1 MNDSVTSLQPAVLM
15 VDDTPANLGVLF
27 ELLSESGFRVL
38 VAEDGEGA
46 LARAEYAQPDLVL
59 LDVMM
64 PGMDGFEVC
73 AKLKQRASTAQIPV
87 IFMTA
92 LTDTVDK
99 VKGFELGAVDYITKP
114 FQDAEVL
121 ARIRTHVTLQQLKAQ
136 LQESEQRLS
145 RIFESA
151 MDAIIT
157 LDRAGVITLFNQAA
171 ERVFRCPAAEVIGYP
186 VSKLIPEKLSQTLD
200 DYTEQVDAKKVQQS
214 LWLPE
219 GHTALRADGEEFPIE
234 ATLSRVE
241 IGGQPLYT
249 FILRDITERQAHA
262 AERQRLEDMAL
273 YLDEEIRAA
282 HEIED
287 VVGDSPALAKVM
299 ASVKQVAST
308 DATVLIT
315 GETGT
320 GKEVIARAIHQLS
333 HLKDNI
339 LVKLNCAA
347 IPAGLVESELFGHE
361 KGSFTGAVNR
371 KIGRFELADGGTLFL
386 DELGELPLDLQ
397 AKLLRV
403 LQEGEFER
411 VGGTQT
417 LQTHVR
423 VIAATNRDLEQR
435 AKDGEFRADL
445 YYRLNVFPIHLPPLR
460 ERIEDIVPLV
470 KHFVAKYTSKF
481 GKTIEVIPERQMR
494 MLLKYPWPGNIREL
508 QHVIER
514 AVILSQGRALE
525 LGDSLRLASTTAAV
539 ESDKVLTL
547 AEVERN
553 HIVEVLELSG
563 WRVSGA
569 RGAAELLGLKPTTL
583 ESRMKKLGIIRKR

>member
-1 MNDSVTSLQPAVLM
+1 MTQDSDRQPVVLM

-38 VAEDGEGA
+38 VAEDGESA
-46 LARAEYAQPDLVL
+46 LTRAEYACPDLIL

-64 PGMDGFEVC
+64 PGIDGFTVC
-73 AKLKQRASTAQIPV
+73 SRLKENPATMDIPV

-99 VKGFELGAVDYITKP
+99 VKGFHLGAVDYITKP
-114 FQDAEVL
+114 FQDSEVL
-121 ARIRTHVTLQQLKAQ
+121 ARVRTHITMQTLKTRLI
-136 LQESEQRLS
+136 ESEERLS

-157 LDRAGVITLFNQAA
+157 LDHDHRITLFNQAA
-171 ERVFRCPAAEVIGYP
+171 EQAFRCQSTDVLGKP
-186 VSKLIPEKLSQTLD
+186 VSELLPRSLNQILQ
-200 DYTEQVDAKKVQQS
+200 DYTRQVDTGRKQA
-214 LWLPE
+214 LWLPS
-219 GHTALRADGEEFPIE
+219 GHTALRTDGEEFPIE

-241 IGGQPLYT
+241 VAGQSLYT
-249 FILRDITERQAHA
+249 FILRDISQREQQE
-262 AERQRLEDMAL
+262 AEQRRLRGMAL
-273 YLDEEIRAA
+273 YLDEEVRAA
-282 HEIED
+282 HEVDTVIGE
-287 VVGDSPALAKVM
+287 SAASRKVM
-299 ASVKQVAST
+299 DSARQVAAT

-320 GKEVIARAIHQLS
+320 GKEVIARTIHNLS
-333 HLKDNI
+333 PLKDRI

-361 KGSFTGAVNR
+361 KGAFTGATAR
-371 KIGRFELADGGTLFL
+371 KVGRFELADGGTIFL

-397 AKLLRV
+397 SKLLRV

-417 LQTHVR
+417 LKVDVR
-423 VIAATNRDLEQR
+423 VIAATNRDLAQLSQQG
-435 AKDGEFRADL
+435 AFRADL

-460 ERIEDIVPLV
+460 ERKEDIAPLI
-470 KHFVAKYTSKF
+470 KHFVQKYASKF
-481 GKTIEVIPERQMR
+481 NRGIEVIPERLMTA
-494 MLLKYPWPGNIREL
+494 LLNYAWPGNIREL

-514 AVILSQGRALE
+514 AVILSQGKELE
-525 LGDSLRLASTTAAV
+525 LGDWFRSPAGGSPLSAARI
-539 ESDKVLTL
+539 LTL

-553 HIVEVLELSG
+553 HIIEVLELTG
-563 WRVSGA
+563 WRVSGKK
-569 RGAAELLGLKPTTL
+569 GAAELLDMKPTTL
-583 ESRMKKLGIIRKR
+583 ESRMKKLGISRKR